1 MKTTILFLFL
11 TLALPVIL
19 LGGLVNN
26 YSKTQQGIKAYSE
39 EIARKI
45 K

>member
-1 MKTTILFLFL
+1 MKSTILFLFL
-11 TLALPVIL
+11 ALALPVIL
-19 LGGLVNN
+19 LGGLVND

-39 EIARKI
+39 EISRKF

>member
-11 TLALPVIL
+11 ALALPVIL

-26 YSKTQQGIKAYSE
+26 YNKTHQGIKAYSK
-39 EIARKI
+39 EIARKF

>member
-1 MKTTILFLFL
+1 MKNTILFLFL

-19 LGGLVNN
+19 LGGLINN
-26 YSKTQQGIKAYSE
+26 YGQTQKGIRAYSE
-39 EIARKI
+39 EISRKF

>member
-1 MKTTILFLFL
+1 MKNTILFLFL
-11 TLALPVIL
+11 ALALPVIL
-19 LGGLVNN
+19 LGGSVTDYN
-26 YSKTQQGIKAYSE
+26 KTQQGIKTYSE